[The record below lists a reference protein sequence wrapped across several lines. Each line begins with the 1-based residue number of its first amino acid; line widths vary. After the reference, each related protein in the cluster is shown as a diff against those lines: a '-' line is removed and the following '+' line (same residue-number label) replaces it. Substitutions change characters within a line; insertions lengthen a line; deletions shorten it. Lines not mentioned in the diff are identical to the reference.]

1 MDTSNANRVFGW
13 NLIQQSFGWCLAE
26 GYLARVAKSWDPKN
40 GIRQQIW
47 QRDEETIHDPRMVMP
62 KRFIATLNISWICH
76 AWRKM
81 TQMTNHFRRLSRPIQ
96 ADPDDMRH
104 LHISRILSP
113 NGEPN
118 FEKPM
123 TDMSKK
129 WLEKYYDVPSNS
141 WRSIQFMC
149 IYLYIYNMLYIYIP
163 HYIPIVSPL

>member
-1 MDTSNANRVFGW
+1 
-13 NLIQQSFGWCLAE
+13 
-26 GYLARVAKSWDPKN
+26 
-40 GIRQQIW
+40 
-47 QRDEETIHDPRMVMP
+47 
-62 KRFIATLNISWICH
+62 
-76 AWRKM
+76 
-81 TQMTNHFRRLSRPIQ
+81 MTNHFRRLSRPIQ

-149 IYLYIYNMLYIYIP
+149 IYLYIYNMLYIYTPLYTRLYTAESYPINIP
-163 HYIPIVSPL
+163 LHTTITFLNTFFAPRSDHHEEVLGRLGRASAHLDAFQEQGSETTGAFTH